1 METTIL
7 LIMLPI
13 AALMVFLGL
22 IIKYKKTYWMIS
34 GYNTMTRE
42 EQDNVD
48 KEKMGNAV
56 AISSF
61 IMAGFIAAGGLFL
74 FFNMDT
80 IGIVSVPA
88 LN

>member
-1 METTIL
+1 
-7 LIMLPI
+7 MLPI

-80 IGIVSVPA
+80 IGIVSVPT